1 MKSKFQIAEPV
12 SAYDAKTHL
21 PNLIA
26 RAEKGERFV
35 ITRHGQ
41 PVAQLIPIDTENH
54 ELMQTSLLAI
64 AKLRK
69 RLNAKGVTLDSVTK
83 SVTAE
88 NKLTIK
94 EMTHD
99 GHRY

>member
-1 MKSKFQIAEPV
+1 MKSKFQVAEPV

-26 RAEKGERFV
+26 RAEKGERFI

-41 PVAQLIPIDTENH
+41 PVAQLIPIDPENS
-54 ELMQTSLLAI
+54 ELMESSLAAV

-69 RLNAKGVTLDSVTK
+69 RLNAKGITLENITK
-83 SVTAE
+83 SVTSDH
-88 NKLTIK
+88 KMTIK
-94 EMTHD
+94 EMAHD

>member
-1 MKSKFQIAEPV
+1 MKSKHRIAEPV

-35 ITRHGQ
+35 ITRHGR
-41 PVAQLIPIDTENH
+41 PVAQIGPIEEFDATA
-54 ELMQTSLLAI
+54 MQNALKAVST
-64 AKLRK
+64 LRK
-69 RLNAKGVTLDSVTK
+69 RLHAKGVTLSHVLPEPINERRVSD
-83 SVTAE
+83 
-88 NKLTIK
+88 L
-94 EMTHD
+94 THD